1 MSDLKPI
8 RNISIA
14 LDITKSVQ
22 PANAFFIYRGD
33 NVRFGFTFY
42 DGDGSLSVENGATI
56 RIFAKKIQKNGKL
69 DLNSSPLFAKDQNY
83 TSSETSVFIDV
94 SSAET
99 AGEAG
104 HYALCIMVFNS
115 GTDSTIRTTQLVYF
129 DLLENGYAGS
139 YQPAEDF
146 RDEVL
151 NALQQTI
158 DAEAR
163 AEAFFNDSVENI
175 QNEADHIILA
185 LNTSIEE
192 ETAKAKAEVE
202 SAGVNAVGDVN
213 TAKADAKT
221 ELAAAKDAALNDI
234 DQKGASYQEGIN
246 LNNALANGAVRV
258 SKAGTSTML
267 IPRADYPYGYDL
279 WKNTS
284 GVARATAKFTVI
296 GKYLPISGEWT
307 LFAESNGEMY
317 ENSVCCTISED
328 RKTLHYFRTAASG
341 WVYDSVEVPQGF
353 KTGDI
358 ISFVYDS
365 ANAKIYRNKE
375 LIADVEITDSSWL
388 SGNLYMFVDVLSGIN
403 YKQNFLLS
411 VGNAFPLT
419 GGIYSISDF
428 VDGVAVP
435 DGLLTESESFNAP
448 LADATG
454 LTLTQITATYSQSFE
469 GETCAKLV
477 PSGLSSTTKRTRYWN
492 AKAPYTQAKNTTAKV
507 RFKFYLPSSNAN
519 WKYVRIYNAI
529 RSMEIEETS
538 NIRDENGCVAASDG
552 WREIEFISKTGTSAG
567 AFRFLFMAESA
578 AATSDAQAISSAAN
592 DAFYLS
598 EFSVEYPPA
607 IDCYVE
613 TPTQNNL
620 FKQKGV
626 ISRDLRIGQGWSNY
640 VSFGEEISVG
650 DTGADT
656 VISTSGDENLTGN
669 PYLHIDSFDSIP
681 VGKYMLKQIILVLD
695 TALSDGETLSVGAL
709 NSSWKS
715 KEFTAADATGS
726 SGNTFVLES
735 SAPDIWD
742 LRGDAYWGLSI
753 YSSLGQTIMGKVK
766 FIWERIN

>member
-1 MSDLKPI
+1 MSDITSI
-8 RNISIA
+8 RNIPIT
-14 LDITKSVQ
+14 LDITKAVQ
-22 PANAFFIYRGD
+22 PANSFFIYRGD
-33 NVRFGFTFY
+33 QIQFDLKFVYG
-42 DGDGSLSVENGATI
+42 ENEITI
-56 RIFAKKIQKNGKL
+56 KNAHLRVFAKKIQKNGKL
-69 DLNSSPLFAKDQNY
+69 DLNTPPLFAQDKSFTSGTY
-83 TSSETSVFIDV
+83 AEASVSFTSS
-94 SSAET
+94 ET

-104 HYALCIMVFNS
+104 HYALCVMVFS
-115 GTDSTIRTTQLVYF
+115 DSDTKIKTAQVVYF
-129 DLLENGYAGS
+129 DLLENGYSGE
-139 YQPAEDF
+139 YQPSEDY

-151 NALQQTI
+151 DALQKTL

-163 AEAFFNDSVENI
+163 AEAFLNESVEQI
-175 QNEADHIILA
+175 QNATNEAV
-185 LNTSIEE
+185 S
-192 ETAKAKAEVE
+192 
-202 SAGVNAVGDVN
+202 S
-213 TAKADAKT
+213 AKT
-221 ELAAAKDAALNDI
+221 EIAAATDSALNDI
-234 DQKGASYQEGIN
+234 DAKGASYQEGIN

-258 SKAGTSTML
+258 SKADTSTML

-358 ISFVYDS
+358 ISFVYDN

-388 SGNLYMFVDVLSGIN
+388 SGNLYLFVDVLSGIN

-529 RSMEIEETS
+529 SSMEIEETT

-552 WREIEFISKTGTSAG
+552 WREIEFISKTGASAG

-578 AATSDAQAISSAAN
+578 AATSATQAISSAAN

-626 ISRDLRIGQGWSNY
+626 ISHDLRIGQGWSNY

-681 VGKYMLKQIILVLD
+681 VGKYMLKQIILILD
-695 TALSDGETLSVGAL
+695 TALSDGETLSVVAL